1 MIVKFYENDN
11 EVEDSNRI
19 TALKNLKINAFCFRW
34 KLITFKTILNKKN
47 YKKWFSR
54 NEIFI

>member
-19 TALKNLKINAFCFRW
+19 TALKNLKI
-34 KLITFKTILNKKN
+34 KIVVYI
-47 YKKWFSR
+47 
-54 NEIFI
+54 